1 MPEIRSS
8 PTVNQDTQANI
19 NTKEATPNIK
29 PVSALIEDTA
39 SNINP
44 TTSATDETSSDN
56 KPASKSSKEVEDPR
70 KQFVPWAARVPTPEN
85 EPEPDVDKEGYNG
98 VLNSDYDFL
107 AKGGKGLSW
116 EDQILFADWW
126 KKGKVTS
133 VHDFLIQRG
142 HISEV
147 PKGLGGQTSS
157 VPRTHSGNKKL
168 NGGGGGNG
176 GSSSSG
182 SRTHSG
188 NRRSNGEASGSRG

>member
-1 MPEIRSS
+1 MPEIRLSS
-8 PTVNQDTQANI
+8 TVNQDAQANI
-19 NTKEATPNIK
+19 NTKEATPSIK

-39 SNINP
+39 SSSNP
-44 TTSATDETSSDN
+44 ETPATNETSSN
-56 KPASKSSKEVEDPR
+56 NEPASKSSKEVEDPR

-107 AKGGKGLSW
+107 AQKGLSW

-126 KKGKVTS
+126 KEGKVTS

-142 HISEV
+142 HIAEA
-147 PKGLGGQTSS
+147 PKVLGGQTSS

-168 NGGGGGNG
+168 NDGGGGNG

-188 NRRSNGEASGSRG
+188 NRRSNGKASGSRG